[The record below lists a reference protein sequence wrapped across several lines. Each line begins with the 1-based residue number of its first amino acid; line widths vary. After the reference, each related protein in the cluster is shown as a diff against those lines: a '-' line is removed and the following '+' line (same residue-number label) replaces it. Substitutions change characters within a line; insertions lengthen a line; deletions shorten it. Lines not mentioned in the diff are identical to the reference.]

1 MRILVLSNLF
11 PTAWDPLRASFNR
24 QQFDR
29 LGARHDVEVLV
40 PVDFRQHRRTPA
52 GPPPALAHARTGS
65 FAFWYPPRVGRS
77 LHALAWY
84 ASLWSQRRR
93 WLRAGGFDLLLASWA
108 FPDAVGT
115 AWLARRLGLPY
126 AVKVHGSDLNVLAG
140 YRLRRWQ
147 IARSLRGAGAVLA
160 VSQALAGRAIGLGV
174 PAGRVHVLYNG
185 VDGALFRAGD
195 QGAARRALGL
205 PEQGRL
211 LLFVGN
217 LKPEKGCLDALAA
230 LPAVRERHPG
240 ARMAFVGD
248 GPARERLRA
257 AAAANGLSDAVLLAG
272 ARGHG
277 ELPTWMQAADL
288 LLLPSH
294 NEGVP
299 NVVLEAMSCGLP
311 VVASAVGGIPE
322 VLPPQAGLLVPA
334 RDPAALAAALE
345 QALARD
351 WDHAAIRDHAA
362 GFDWDDNVARL
373 DAILTGVVQAHRAR
387 TPQ

>member
-11 PTAWDPLRASFNR
+11 PSAWDPLRASFNR

-29 LGARHDVEVLV
+29 LGARHEVEVLV
-40 PVDFRQHRRTPA
+40 PVDFRQHRRPPA
-52 GPPPALAHARTGS
+52 GAPPALAHARAGT
-65 FAFWYPPRVGRS
+65 FTFWYPPRIGRS
-77 LHALAWY
+77 LHALAWC

-93 WLRAGGFDLLLASWA
+93 WLRQGGFDLLLASWA

-160 VSQALAGRAIGLGV
+160 VSRALAGRAVELGAA
-174 PAGRVHVLYNG
+174 PAGVHVLYNG
-185 VDGALFRAGD
+185 VDGALFRPGD
-195 QGAARRALGL
+195 RAAARRALGL
-205 PEQGRL
+205 PVEGRL

-217 LKPEKGCLDALAA
+217 LKPEKGCIDALAA
-230 LPAVRERHPG
+230 LPTVRDRHPG
-240 ARMAFVGD
+240 TRIAFVGE
-248 GPARERLRA
+248 GPARARLQASA
-257 AAAANGLSDAVLLAG
+257 AGSGLADAVLLAG
-272 ARGHG
+272 ARGHA
-277 ELPTWMQAADL
+277 ELPAWMQAADL
-288 LLLPSH
+288 LVLPSH

-311 VVASAVGGIPE
+311 VVATAVGGIPE
-322 VLPPQAGLLVPA
+322 VLPPLAGLLVPP
-334 RDPAALAAALE
+334 RDPAALAATLD
-345 QALARD
+345 QALARP
-351 WDHAAIRDHAA
+351 WNGAAIRGHAA
-362 GFDWDDNVARL
+362 GFDWDDNIARL

-387 TPQ
+387 SPE